1 MDVLGQAQSCDS
13 YGESVVDLMTNLSAI
28 SQENAASA
36 ETTSTSMGE
45 LNRETARLAD
55 TSAEL
60 KNFANELKE
69 DLEFFK

>member
-1 MDVLGQAQSCDS
+1 
-13 YGESVVDLMTNLSAI
+13 MTNLSAI

-45 LNRETARLAD
+45 LNKETARLAD